1 MPSQEFSSYAGFDII
16 REMVMRG
23 LASVF
28 CALLLCALAPAQ
40 KGGWRIVE
48 NLAAGSPVK
57 IQLRRGASASG
68 NTATVSATG
77 LVLEESNGLSRTI
90 AKNQITKVY
99 LMGKAHKLRDGLI
112 GAGVGGIGGFIYGA
126 IIATR
131 DAPPPGYTPPGY
143 VCCQKHWVLAGSI
156 IGGALGISGA
166 IAGFFM
172 DMRHTRA
179 LIYERDDARRHH
191 KQIQHQRRT
200 PALN

>member
-1 MPSQEFSSYAGFDII
+1 
-16 REMVMRG
+16 MRG
-23 LASVF
+23 MALVF
-28 CALLLCALAPAQ
+28 CALLLCELAPAQ
-40 KGGWRIVE
+40 KGGWRAVE
-48 NLAAGSPVK
+48 GLTRGSLVK
-57 IQLRRGASASG
+57 IQLRGTSVSG
-68 NTATVSATG
+68 KIAMVSATG